1 MQRGPR
7 ACPRPHVVGKAGGPA
22 GDSRKLYPFEQRR
35 NNSETNLHRS
45 RKGANGKREV
55 VRLRFCAARK
65 AFSGLRRRRG
75 RVKGAD
81 RSNRPRP
88 RATSARGGIAR
99 GFFWR
104 LNRMAGRHMS
114 GAANAPASTLPI
126 ASKKV
131 REGSCIEDCIGKTQ
145 GYVSS
150 GPLRGPLNL
159 TEMKSRNRTAAI
171 HVVRPGRLS
180 FLVGRSHSDGT
191 LDAAFCSYET
201 VEVCFADR
209 YTLRRTAF
217 GSEMPEKRET
227 RPQRLFR
234 YVKWYS
240 KWKCPGCP
248 VMFGV
253 RCFARCS
260 T

>member
-99 GFFWR
+99 GFFLAIESYGRESHERSDERSGFDTANRIEKNPRGELHRR
-104 LNRMAGRHMS
+104 LHRENARLRFER
-114 GAANAPASTLPI
+114 AASRPAEP
-126 ASKKV
+126 
-131 REGSCIEDCIGKTQ
+131 D
-145 GYVSS
+145 
-150 GPLRGPLNL
+150 
-159 TEMKSRNRTAAI
+159 
-171 HVVRPGRLS
+171 
-180 FLVGRSHSDGT
+180 
-191 LDAAFCSYET
+191 
-201 VEVCFADR
+201 
-209 YTLRRTAF
+209 
-217 GSEMPEKRET
+217 
-227 RPQRLFR
+227 
-234 YVKWYS
+234 
-240 KWKCPGCP
+240 
-248 VMFGV
+248 
-253 RCFARCS
+253 
-260 T
+260 